1 MDTTEEQIN
10 NGRFHWNVKYRKMVG
25 DEGVTIRFFGPV
37 LDKTLELARFD
48 CFRKGPHY
56 HIAFHDHNT
65 VTDLDQ
71 GTPLATFLEKIELE
85 FDDLVSACGG
95 DTPTE
100 QERNNHAQV
109 TRNLR
114 GRAYHLERVF
124 GTKNP
129 TELV

>member
-10 NGRFHWNVKYRKMVG
+10 NGRFHWNVKYRKLSG

-37 LDKTLELARFD
+37 LNEKQELARFD
-48 CFRKGPHY
+48 CFRNGPHY
-56 HIAFHDHNT
+56 HIAFYDHNT
-65 VTDLDQ
+65 VTELDR
-71 GTPLATFLEKIELE
+71 GTPLVTFLEKIELE

-95 DTPTE
+95 DSPTE

-114 GRAYHLERVF
+114 GRAFHLNRVF
-124 GTKNP
+124 GTVVR
-129 TELV
+129 TALV